1 MNPSTSGWIEK
12 FLRELDNTP
21 QMTKW
26 SLDELYL
33 NLRKVGFIYGT
44 SIDTIID
51 KNSDIIYSE
60 EEKTKINLF
69 AALVVTYYDT
79 IENVN
84 QKDCLEAM
92 FQFYSFLDTKKSFFS
107 FGNVLSTQINEKLEK
122 IIHTRIQ
129 TNETILKKNFSHL
142 LTNALL
148 FIDVLAFE
156 YFLVHDKNPFDYAAN
171 LEETLINTVFLAL
184 NSKKKKDKYDQL
196 LVKLFSSSV
205 RYTSISNEEEASF
218 DYIELDVYTD
228 EIEKKYILDLTSLA
242 VWNDKELDKGEQSF
256 MSALGAELQLSN
268 EIVKESIGLVQ
279 KFIDNHKEDISFF
292 NYSNPA
298 LHFYQQTS
306 RTVSFLVLR
315 NKKRLIKEISESKD
329 LMILLGQST
338 MRDLSTEEKQQV
350 KKQLLD
356 ICKTIPSLAIFILP
370 GGSILLPL
378 LVKFIPQLLPSA
390 FNENKE

>member
-12 FLRELDNTP
+12 FLRELNSHS

-26 SLDELYL
+26 SLDELYQ

-44 SIDTIID
+44 CVDTIID

-69 AALVVTYYDT
+69 AALIVTYYDT
-79 IENVN
+79 IENAN
-84 QKDCLEAM
+84 QKDGLKAM
-92 FQFYSFLDTKKSFFS
+92 LQFYNFLDTKKSFFS
-107 FGNVLSTQINEKLEK
+107 FSNVLSAPINEKLEK

-156 YFLVHDKNPFDYAAN
+156 YFLVHDKNPFDYAAK
-171 LEETLINTVFLAL
+171 LEETLTNTVFLAL
-184 NSKKKKDKYDQL
+184 SSKKEKDKYDQL

-205 RYTSISNEEEASF
+205 RYTSISNEEDASF
-218 DYIELDVYTD
+218 DYLELDAYTD
-228 EIEKKYILDLTSLA
+228 VIEKKYILDLTSLA
-242 VWNDKELDKGEQSF
+242 VWNDKELDTGEQSF
-256 MSALGAELQLSN
+256 MSTLGAELQLSN
-268 EIVKESIGLVQ
+268 TIVKESIDLVK
-279 KFIDNHKEDISFF
+279 KFIDNHKDAISFF
-292 NYSNPA
+292 KYSHPA

-338 MRDLSTEEKQQV
+338 VRDLSIEEKQQV

-390 FNENKE
+390 FNENKG

>member
-12 FLRELDNTP
+12 ILRDLDGDPNLS
-21 QMTKW
+21 QW
-26 SLDELYL
+26 SFDELYL
-33 NLRKVGFIYGT
+33 DLRRVGFIYGT
-44 SIDTIID
+44 SIDTIIV
-51 KNSDIIYSE
+51 NSSDIVYSE

-69 AALVVTYYDT
+69 AALVIIYYDT
-79 IENVN
+79 IENADKN
-84 QKDCLEAM
+84 DCIDALV
-92 FQFYSFLDTKKSFFS
+92 QFYDFLDTKKSIFS
-107 FGNVLSTQINEKLEK
+107 LGNILPANKNEKLEK

-129 TNETILKKNFSHL
+129 TNESIFKKNFSHL

-156 YFLVHDKNPFDYAAN
+156 YFLIHDKNPFEYAAKF
-171 LEETLINTVFLAL
+171 EETITNTVFLAL
-184 NSKKKKDKYDQL
+184 NSKKEQDEYDKL
-196 LVKLFSSSV
+196 LVKLFSASV
-205 RYTSISNEEEASF
+205 RYTNISTEEEASF
-218 DYIELDVYTD
+218 DYIELDPYTD

-242 VWNDKELDKGEQSF
+242 VWNDKVIDKGEQSF
-256 MSALGAELQLSN
+256 MLALGTELELSHTV
-268 EIVKESIGLVQ
+268 IAESIDLVQ
-279 KFIDNHKEDISFF
+279 SFINEHKEDISFF
-292 NYSNPA
+292 NYSHPA

-306 RTVSFLVLR
+306 RTVSILILR

-338 MRDLSTEEKQQV
+338 MRDLSKEEKQQV

-370 GGSILLPL
+370 GGSLLLPL

-390 FNENKE
+390 FNENK

>member
-1 MNPSTSGWIEK
+1 MNPSTSGWVEK
-12 FLRELDNTP
+12 FLRDLDGDSNLP
-21 QMTKW
+21 KW
-26 SLDELYL
+26 SFDKLYL
-33 NLRKVGFIYGT
+33 DLRRVGFIYGT
-44 SIDTIID
+44 SIDIIIVND
-51 KNSDIIYSE
+51 SDIVYSE

-69 AALVVTYYDT
+69 AALVITYYDT
-79 IENVN
+79 IENAN
-84 QKDCLEAM
+84 KNDCIEALI
-92 FQFYSFLDTKKSFFS
+92 QFYDFLDTKKSIFS
-107 FGNVLSTQINEKLEK
+107 LGNILPGNKSEKLEK
-122 IIHTRIQ
+122 IIHARIQ
-129 TNETILKKNFSHL
+129 TNESVFKKNFSHL

-156 YFLVHDKNPFDYAAN
+156 YFLIHDKDPFGYAAK
-171 LEETLINTVFLAL
+171 LEETLTNTVFLAL
-184 NSKKKKDKYDQL
+184 NSKKEQDEYDKL

-205 RYTSISNEEEASF
+205 RYTNISTEEEASF
-218 DYIELDVYTD
+218 DYIELDPYTD

-242 VWNDKELDKGEQSF
+242 VWNDREVDTGEQSF
-256 MSALGAELQLSN
+256 MLALGTELELPHTV
-268 EIVKESIGLVQ
+268 IAESIDLVQ
-279 KFIDNHKEDISFF
+279 SFINQHKEDISFF

-306 RTVSFLVLR
+306 RTVSILILR

-338 MRDLSTEEKQQV
+338 MRDLSKEEKQQV

-370 GGSILLPL
+370 GGSLLLPL

-390 FNENKE
+390 FNENK